1 MVGDVVIRI
10 LLVEQMN
17 LLRGALVTA
26 LSTEPDLHIVADVG
40 GIDECVAI
48 GRAVRPDVAIVNID
62 LLGAA
67 GSCELSAALPDCA
80 VLVLAETERLDTLR
94 GALETVLDTDVC
106 GVVGTDT
113 APADLADYI
122 RRVARGERVIDPMLA
137 VAAVATPRSPLTERE
152 REVLRV
158 AALGVPAVEIAQ
170 RLHLSVG
177 TVHNYMSK
185 IMKKAGGRNRLEAIR
200 IAEESGWL

>member
-1 MVGDVVIRI
+1 VIRI
-10 LLVEQMN
+10 LLVEPMN
-17 LLRGALVTA
+17 LLRGALVA
-26 LSTEPDLHIVADVG
+26 VLSAEADLHVAADIAGV
-40 GIDECVAI
+40 EETAAI
-48 GRAVRPDVAIVNID
+48 ARTVRPDVVVINIE
-62 LLGAA
+62 LLGAV
-67 GSCELSAALPDCA
+67 GLVPGCQLSDILPDCA
-80 VLVLAETERLDTLR
+80 VLVLADTERIDTHR
-94 GALETVLDTDVC
+94 EALETVLDSDV
-106 GVVGTDT
+106 GGMIGTDT
-113 APADLADYI
+113 APADLAEYI

-137 VAAVATPRSPLTERE
+137 VAAVTTPRSPLTERE

-158 AALGVPAVEIAQ
+158 AASGVPAVEIAQ